1 MINPS
6 ERKFFKMDKPKEFP
20 KQGDIIT
27 ITGREIQK
35 RWPALVVSIDNYNL
49 VTGLVAVC
57 PITSTKKEHFIPLNE
72 NHQIKGYVNSL
83 QVKTL
88 DYKARHWKKIEKAT
102 LSELGQVA
110 QTINMIFSFDTL
122 LGE

>member
-1 MINPS
+1 
-6 ERKFFKMDKPKEFP
+6 MDKPKEFP

-27 ITGREIQK
+27 INFNPSAGREIQK
-35 RWPALVVSIDNYNL
+35 RRPALVVSTDNYNL

-72 NHQIKGYVNSL
+72 NHQIKGYVNAL

-102 LSELGQVA
+102 LSELGQIA